1 MKRVIFLFT
10 LIIAQA
16 VVAFAANNEFVV
28 RGHVLDAATN
38 KHIPHATV
46 AVVGTTKGAVADDTG
61 HFYLKNLAVGNYT
74 LRTSMVGYT
83 PVEKKISV
91 KLGEALQN
99 VTFELTE
106 DVLSVDQ
113 VVVSAN
119 RTEIKRKNSPS
130 IVSVMPAELF
140 KIVEAPTLASGLSY
154 QPGVRVEDNCQN
166 CGFTQVRINGLDG
179 HYSQILVDSR
189 PMFSALTGVYG
200 LEQIPANMVER
211 VEVVRGGG
219 SALFGSSAIGG
230 TVNIITKT
238 PEYNSGEVAHSMKI
252 LEGGSI
258 DNNTTAN
265 VSLVTDNQRAGLTLF
280 GNVRDREGYDANGD
294 GFTEISEI
302 EASTFGLRSFLKTG
316 DYTKLSLQYDYT
328 DEYRR
333 GGDQLDKPINDAT
346 IAETT
351 THKINGGGVNFDIF
365 SKNYSRKLNLYVSA
379 QHTNRDSYYGGRGD
393 GYAHADTDE
402 DGEDDDYVW
411 VEGAYGDKVPALET
425 EEFGFTEELTVVT
438 GAQFTQSWDKLWFMP
453 AEFVGGVEYN
463 YNNLE
468 DMNFDI
474 YDEAVSQKVNTV
486 GVYAQN
492 EWRNDR
498 FGVLL
503 GLRADKHSMIDNVIL
518 SPRVNLRYNPSDKV
532 NFRASYATGFRGPQA
547 FDEDLHIA
555 VVGGERWVTQ
565 LADDLKEERSQ
576 SYSLSADM
584 YHNFGA
590 VSTNLLVEGFYTALR
605 DAFVVTPI
613 DDAFTSS
620 GAQIQVRENGSGATV
635 KGVSAEARVALPRV
649 VSFQASMTYQKSRYE
664 EEEMWSD
671 DEDVAGTKEMFRSP
685 DIYGYLTAN
694 VDLTKSLMLSLSGT
708 YTGKMLVQHFAGAV
722 NGPDIDTAVRTQDF
736 FDANLKLTYG
746 FTLVNA
752 VKMEVSAGVQNIFNS
767 YQSDFDL
774 GADRDAGYVYGPMSP
789 RGYTLGAKLM
799 F

>member
-10 LIIAQA
+10 LIITQA
-16 VVAFAANNEFVV
+16 VVAFAANEEFVV

-74 LRTSMVGYT
+74 LRASMVGYT
-83 PVEKKISV
+83 PVDKKISV
-91 KLGEALQN
+91 KAGETLQN
-99 VTFELTE
+99 ITFELTE

-119 RTEIKRKNSPS
+119 RTEIKRKNSPA

-140 KIVEAPTLASGLSY
+140 KIVEAPTLAGGLSY

-238 PEYNSGEVAHSMKI
+238 PEYNGGEVAHSLKI
-252 LEGGSI
+252 LEGGKM

-265 VSLVTDNQRAGLTLF
+265 VALVSDNQRAGLTLF
-280 GNVRDREGYDANGD
+280 GNVRNREGYDANGD

-333 GGDQLDKPINDAT
+333 GGDMLDSPINDAT

-351 THKINGGGVNFDIF
+351 THKINGGGLNFDIF
-365 SKNYSRKLNLYVSA
+365 SKNYGRKLNLYASA
-379 QHTNRDSYYGGRGD
+379 QHTNRDSYYGGSEG
-393 GYAHADTDE
+393 GYALDE
-402 DGEDDDYVW
+402 DGYTMDED
-411 VEGAYGDKVPALET
+411 GDGLADLEI

-438 GAQFTQSWDKLWFMP
+438 GAQFSQSWEKLWFMP

-463 YNNLE
+463 YNKLE

-474 YDEAVSQKVNTV
+474 YDEAVSQKINTV

-498 FGVLL
+498 FGLLL

-518 SPRVNLRYNPSDKV
+518 SPRVNVRYNPSDKV

-565 LADDLKEERSQ
+565 LADDLKEEKSQ
-576 SYSLSADM
+576 SYSISADM

-590 VSTNLLVEGFYTALR
+590 VSTNLLIEGFYTALR
-605 DAFVVTPI
+605 DAFVVTPTGEY
-613 DDAFTSS
+613 TST
-620 GAQIQVRENGSGATV
+620 GAMIQTRENGSGATV
-635 KGVSAEARVALPRV
+635 KGVSAEARVTLPRV

-664 EEEMWSD
+664 EEEIWSED
-671 DEDVAGTKEMFRSP
+671 DDVAGTKEMFRSP
-685 DIYGYLTAN
+685 DWYGYITAN
-694 VDLTKSLMLSLSGT
+694 VDLTQRLMLSLSGT
-708 YTGKMLVQHFAGAV
+708 YTGKMLVQHFAGAENFDV
-722 NGPDIDTAVRTQDF
+722 QDAAVRTQDF